1 MVPSLSAPARS
12 PPLAV
17 TVPAHPL
24 MPMPENRPACPAS
37 ALRSRIMRRNVV
49 ITGVGTVSALGVGID
64 ALWDG
69 VCQGRSG
76 LLPIQRFDPSGFECR
91 LAGEVA
97 GFSAKDHVP
106 KHYRKAVKV
115 MCRDIELA
123 IGAARCAVLDAG
135 LTTRATIEDDAG
147 EGTTEQ
153 AATTYPGARMGCH
166 IGAGLIA
173 ADADELAAALSTS
186 ISSDVAGVG
195 TARTTPPP
203 TIDLA
208 RWGAGGMEAMTP
220 LWLLK
225 YLPNMLACHVTILHG
240 CLGPSNT
247 ITCAEASGLL
257 SIGESR
263 RIIERK
269 SADLCFSGG
278 AESKVN
284 LMGLLRMG
292 FAGRLAATGD
302 ATSGADLVRPFDPA
316 SPGGLLGEGGGILI
330 LEAEETARARGAKVY
345 ARIAGFGAA
354 HAPPSPFTR
363 DQLARGH
370 RDVDE
375 GLADAITSALHD
387 AGLKPTEIDAAVLL
401 GSGVPA
407 IDHAE
412 AGAIVSVFGPHA
424 ANLELVPVGPNL
436 GNCMAGTGALLA
448 AIAAK
453 CVKEQMLPARLN
465 AGTPD
470 ARLRAGAAPMRQ
482 AKLRHVLVA
491 TSALGGQS
499 AAMIVAA

>member
-1 MVPSLSAPARS
+1 
-12 PPLAV
+12 
-17 TVPAHPL
+17 
-24 MPMPENRPACPAS
+24 
-37 ALRSRIMRRNVV
+37 MRRNVV
-49 ITGVGTVSALGVGID
+49 ITGVGTVSALGIGID

-76 LLPIQRFDPSGFECR
+76 LVPIQRFDASGFDCR

-123 IGAARCAVLDAG
+123 IGAARCAVLDSG
-135 LTTRATIEDDAG
+135 LTTRATIEDDGG

-153 AATTYPGARMGCH
+153 AATTYPGGRMGCH

-173 ADADELAAALSTS
+173 ADADELAAALVTS
-186 ISSDVAGVG
+186 VATGDAAG
-195 TARTTPPP
+195 SGGGTPPP

-375 GLADAITSALHD
+375 GLADAITSALND
-387 AGLKPTEIDAAVLL
+387 AALQPTDIDAAVVL

-424 ANLELVPVGPNL
+424 AKLELVPVGPNI
-436 GNCMAGTGALLA
+436 GNCMAGIGALLA

-453 CVKEQMLPARLN
+453 CVKEQTLPARLN
-465 AGTPD
+465 AGSPD
-470 ARLRAGAAPMRQ
+470 ARLRAAAAPMRK
-482 AKLRHVLVA
+482 ATLRNVLVA